1 MNPDTASSPH
11 PSREDLYAY
20 RDGELSAERRLTVEA
35 HVVGCRACREAID
48 EISALEAQ
56 LRTAPDAVDES
67 YLDSLTARTMERVR
81 AADTAPRFERR
92 RAAAETA
99 QAETRARPRFAWPA
113 LTAAVGAAATVVV
126 VVGLLIR
133 QPNVWRA
140 APDVAVLERSAPDAA
155 RLGTRA
161 DSTVPPPPMAAAP
174 PAAKGKEVGA
184 KKEDMVTKRV
194 VTDEN
199 LAALPEESKQRD
211 PATGQ
216 AKLQVREPAEESR
229 DRAALGGTS
238 NQERQEADAVAQR
251 GQMMGAPPIAG
262 AESKASLTKDQAAT
276 ESVLATT
283 LRRFSLPPVWGPA
296 VSDDLVLRAEPVLRN
311 VYRTGGATT
320 ALDSARVRLYLAE
333 AARIHLGSAVPDSA
347 TVETITHHYRRAIQ
361 LGGADATTRNTA
373 SARLEDFQRE
383 VSEP

>member
-1 MNPDTASSPH
+1 MSPETAPSPH

-20 RDGELSAERRLTVEA
+20 RDGELPAERRLTVEA

-48 EISALEAQ
+48 EISAIEAR
-56 LRTAPDAVDES
+56 LRTAPDSVDET

-92 RAAAETA
+92 RGAAEIA
-99 QAETRARPRFAWPA
+99 QTETRVRPRFAWPA
-113 LTAAVGAAATVVV
+113 LTAAVGAAATVIV

-184 KKEDMVTKRV
+184 KKEDLATKQV
-194 VTDEN
+194 VSNEA
-199 LAALPEESKQRD
+199 LSALPEDEQRNQ
-211 PATGQ
+211 ANGQ
-216 AKLQVREPAEESR
+216 AKLRVREPAEESR
-229 DRAALGGTS
+229 DRAIGGTS
-238 NQERQEADAVAQR
+238 NQERQEADAVAPR
-251 GQMMGAPPIAG
+251 GQMMGAPPPQAEAG
-262 AESKASLTKDQAAT
+262 ASLLKDQAAAT
-276 ESVLATT
+276 ESAFATT

-333 AARIHLGSAVPDSA
+333 AARIHLGSTVPDSA